1 MKVYLA
7 LDSFRCLYPINFQST
22 TVSLRIFFF
31 GQELVPGVASVWLL
45 TLVII
50 VNGGESP
57 ARFET
62 REYSSYK
69 QCMSAAKVSERK
81 VGVIGYCDRIKE

>member
-1 MKVYLA
+1 M
-7 LDSFRCLYPINFQST
+7 
-22 TVSLRIFFF
+22 
-31 GQELVPGVASVWLL
+31 WLL

-81 VGVIGYCDRIKE
+81 ISVIGYCDRIKE

>member
-1 MKVYLA
+1 MA
-7 LDSFRCLYPINFQST
+7 
-22 TVSLRIFFF
+22 
-31 GQELVPGVASVWLL
+31 PGVDSMWLL

-69 QCMSAAKVSERK
+69 QCMSVAKVSERK
-81 VGVIGYCDRIKE
+81 IGVFGYCDKIKL

>member
-1 MKVYLA
+1 M
-7 LDSFRCLYPINFQST
+7 
-22 TVSLRIFFF
+22 
-31 GQELVPGVASVWLL
+31 WLL

-69 QCMSAAKVSERK
+69 QCMSVAKVSERK
-81 VGVIGYCDRIKE
+81 IGVFGYCDKIKS

>member
-7 LDSFRCLYPINFQST
+7 LDSFRYVHPINILSST
-22 TVSLRIFFF
+22 ESLRIFFF
-31 GQELVPGVASVWLL
+31 GQELATGVAFVWLL

-69 QCMSAAKVSERK
+69 QCISAAKVSERK
-81 VGVIGYCDRIKE
+81 IGVIGYCDRIKE

>member
-7 LDSFRCLYPINFQST
+7 LDSFRCLYPIKILSST
-22 TVSLRIFFF
+22 ESLYKFFF
-31 GQELVPGVASVWLL
+31 GQKMASGVASMWLL

-69 QCMSAAKVSERK
+69 QCMSVAKVSERK
-81 VGVIGYCDRIKE
+81 VGVLGYCDRIKK

>member
-1 MKVYLA
+1 M
-7 LDSFRCLYPINFQST
+7 
-22 TVSLRIFFF
+22 
-31 GQELVPGVASVWLL
+31 WLL

-69 QCMSAAKVSERK
+69 KCMSAAKVSERK